1 MSLVDLSAALDVTW
15 ESELRGHVLLTD
27 AWRIGAGI
35 NGGLLMALATTTAA
49 RWSPGGQEHPIA
61 WSSHFHSAAQEGP
74 TVVLV
79 EPLRAGRSVSAVSV
93 RLLQEETVRVSTLV
107 TLGDLGQL
115 GDRVYTSPTP
125 PPMPSPEQCIRADR
139 SAPSAQEVAIL
150 DRIDLR
156 IDPATALWALGQP
169 SGEGRMRSWIRLS
182 DGEVGGVAAV
192 PFFLDAMPP
201 VSFDLGVPGW
211 APTLEFTGYLRA
223 LPPESGWLR
232 LALSAST
239 VVGGLLEEDATL
251 WDDSGRVIAQSRQLA
266 GIRMPQ
272 QAPRSGGVA

>member
-1 MSLVDLSAALDVTW
+1 MSLADLSAALDLTW
-15 ESELRGHVLLTD
+15 DSERRGHCVLTD
-27 AWRIGAGI
+27 GWRIGAGI
-35 NGGLLMALATTTAA
+35 NGGLLMALATTAAA
-49 RWSPGGQEHPIA
+49 RWSPGEQEHSIA

-74 TVVLV
+74 AEVLV

-93 RLLQEETVRVSTLV
+93 RLLQADQVRMSTLV

-125 PPMPSPEQCIRADR
+125 PPMPPPERCLRADR

-150 DRIDLR
+150 DRLDLR

-169 SGEGRMRSWIRLS
+169 SGQGRMQSWIRLS

-232 LALSAST
+232 LAVSAST
-239 VVGGLLEEDATL
+239 VIGGLLEEDATL
-251 WDDSGRVIAQSRQLA
+251 WDESGRVIAQSRQLA
-266 GIRMPQ
+266 GVRMPD
-272 QAPRSGGVA
+272 PGGRAGGGS